1 MPSRAVFFVP
11 ALFTTLF
18 TICVGGLLL
27 VTAWAQVLI
36 EPPPE
41 APRRIGTGLLA
52 FTAAVLVD
60 AMAIPIVWE
69 ISDDQK
75 SVVWT
80 LFLLVSFAC
89 VIASRLLV
97 NRNFGPSK
105 RLVKIG
111 SMLLVIFDFLGFLG
125 ILSGLPHGMF

>member
-60 AMAIPIVWE
+60 AMAIPVVWG

-111 SMLLVIFDFLGFLG
+111 SILLIIFDFLGFLG
-125 ILSGLPHGMF
+125 IISGLPNKPF